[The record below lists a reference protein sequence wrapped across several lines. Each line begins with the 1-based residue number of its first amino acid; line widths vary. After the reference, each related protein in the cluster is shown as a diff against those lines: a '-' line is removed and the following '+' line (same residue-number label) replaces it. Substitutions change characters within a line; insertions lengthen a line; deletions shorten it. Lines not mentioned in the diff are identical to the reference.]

1 MDPWQVADPHKPREV
16 ATCIC
21 MSDEDR
27 FEEKANPG
35 TGPQIA
41 RATHER
47 NRNIAGEINQIQ
59 VVESRATGRTRFSL
73 TRPDKGAYITETGKW
88 QTPESTGRNRT
99 TWPSPAAGESSASA
113 EQSFR
118 STILSCFV
126 FALTAGWST
135 VFEV

>member
-1 MDPWQVADPHKPREV
+1 LLVGPAHFPTFFSV
-16 ATCIC
+16 
-21 MSDEDR
+21 SNY
-27 FEEKANPG
+27 EEKANQG
-35 TGPQIA
+35 IGPLMV
-41 RATHER
+41 RAAHER
-47 NRNIAGEINQIQ
+47 NPNIAGEITQIQ
-59 VVESRATGRTRFSL
+59 VVENRATGRTRFSL

-88 QTPESTGRNRT
+88 QTPESTRRNRM

-118 STILSCFV
+118 STILYGFV